1 MTATDD
7 RKAMHANVEK
17 WGIELPAG
25 PHWAEDRLLTPE
37 ESHIPVERYLSK
49 DELDKE
55 LKYIWYRTWQM
66 ACREDEVSKPGD
78 YYEYVIAR
86 QSFLIV
92 RGDDGILRAFHN
104 VCKHRGNQIANG
116 QGNASSFICSFH
128 AWCYALT
135 GKLTYVPDVEHFTDF
150 DAEKLGMD
158 EVKVESF
165 GGWVFI
171 HPKPAEAQP
180 LTEFLG
186 PLVDQL
192 TPYNVDRMRTTL
204 HAVLEVDAN
213 WKVALEA
220 FLEVY
225 HLFQTHPQI
234 MSYVDDVNTPYE
246 VIGDHDRMI
255 VPFGVPSM
263 RYEHIT
269 PETTYGDFYKPRPS
283 APGAAA
289 PVLELSSDLF
299 DENGKWISPNTV
311 REVIIQNNYKNGVT
325 FGHDYSGL
333 THSQMVDDW
342 DYRIFPGMK
351 FNQHAGSTLAF
362 RSRPH
367 ATDPGKCIFDVW
379 TLLWGNENE
388 GLFESA
394 PEVKKVIGV
403 DSLGLVLDQDFS
415 NIPKVQR
422 GLNSS
427 NLEHTNMGAQE
438 IRVSHFQQIVQKYI
452 REGRSK
458 DNQ

>member
-1 MTATDD
+1 MTKTTGT
-7 RKAMHANVEK
+7 MHANVEK
-17 WGIELPAG
+17 WDIEFPQG
-25 PHWAEDRLLTPE
+25 PEWAEDRLLTAE
-37 ESHIPVERYLSK
+37 ESQIPVARYLSPQV
-49 DELDKE
+49 LDDE

-66 ACREDEVSKPGD
+66 ACREDEVAESGD

-92 RGDDGILRAFHN
+92 RGDDGVLRAFHN

-116 QGNASSFICSFH
+116 SGNTPSFVCSFH
-128 AWCYALT
+128 AWCYSLS
-135 GKLTYVPDVEHFTDF
+135 GKLTHVPDVHHFADF
-150 DAEKLGMD
+150 NAEKLGMD
-158 EVKVESF
+158 EVKCESF

-171 HPKPAEAQP
+171 HPKPAEAEP
-180 LTEFLG
+180 LQEFLG
-186 PLVDQL
+186 PLVEQL
-192 TPYNVDRMRTTL
+192 TPYHVDRMRTTM

-234 MSYVDDVNTPYE
+234 MTYVDDVNTPYE
-246 VIGDHDRMI
+246 TLGDHDRMI

-263 RYEHIT
+263 RYAHVA
-269 PETTYGDFYKPRPS
+269 PEATYASFYEPRPS
-283 APGAAA
+283 KPGAVA
-289 PVLELSSDLF
+289 PALELSEDLF
-299 DENGKWISPNTV
+299 DADGKWISTDTV
-311 REVIIQNNYKNGVT
+311 REVIIQRNYENGRQ

-333 THSQMVDDW
+333 SHSQMVDDY

-367 ATDPGKCIFDVW
+367 ATDPQKCIFDVW

-388 GLFESA
+388 GLPKSA
-394 PEVKKVIGV
+394 PEVTKVIGV
-403 DSLGLVLDQDFS
+403 DSLGLVLDQDFA

-438 IRVSHFQQIVQKYI
+438 LRVAHFQQVVQNYI
-452 REGRSK
+452 LAGKESSST
-458 DNQ
+458 